1 MKLARGPRPW
11 AVRIFALVL
20 AGSGLW
26 TFAVGL
32 GPALAEPDEG
42 NRIALVSALC
52 ARLSVVIIPVAAI
65 WFLASRIAKWLMTAV
80 SAVSA
85 VWTTV
90 QTIRSQ
96 DFGLDQMLWLLSI
109 WAMHSLV
116 VLLFTPSARR
126 WFASQRAHD
135 AKASE

>member
-26 TFAVGL
+26 NFAIAL

-42 NRIALVSALC
+42 YRIALVSALS
-52 ARLSVVIIPVAAI
+52 AQLSVVIIPVAAV

-85 VWTTV
+85 VWTTM
-90 QTIRSQ
+90 QTIRLP
-96 DFGLDQMLWLLSI
+96 DFGPDQILWLLTI
-109 WAMHSLV
+109 WTMHSLV

-135 AKASE
+135 AEAFE